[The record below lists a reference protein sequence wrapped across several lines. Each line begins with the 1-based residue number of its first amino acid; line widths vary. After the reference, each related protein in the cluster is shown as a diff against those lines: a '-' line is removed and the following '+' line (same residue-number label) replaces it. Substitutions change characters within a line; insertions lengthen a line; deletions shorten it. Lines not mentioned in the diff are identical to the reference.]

1 MRLLRTKGRQQQL
14 LSSIG
19 IQDDDDDFVC
29 ELIGVQVFPLGNI
42 YFA

>member
-19 IQDDDDDFVC
+19 IQDDDDFVC
-29 ELIGVQVFPLGNI
+29 ELVRVQVFPLGNI